1 MRTRWSWIG
10 LLLVLVPVL
19 AWAGTKSIKHVK
31 HDHWTDEYDHLFR
44 KYTKH
49 YFGPHVDWHWFK
61 AQGIAESGL
70 NPNAKSPVGALGI
83 MQIMPST
90 YKDLRKKN
98 PILKNIKEPRWNI
111 AAAIFYDRQLYRK
124 WRDKS
129 DLNTGDRLKFM
140 FGSYNAGHGRML
152 RAYKRAANKEG
163 KVKKWRQVAPF
174 SPKETRGY
182 VARIKRLVEEAP

>member
-1 MRTRWSWIG
+1 MWRRGWLIG
-10 LLLVLVPVL
+10 LALIPML
-19 AWAGTKSIKHVK
+19 AWGGKGAIKHVK
-31 HDHWTDEYDHLFR
+31 HDHWTDKYDHLFR

-70 NPNAKSPVGALGI
+70 KPNAKSPVGAIGL

-98 PILKNIKEPRWNI
+98 PMLKSIKEPRWNI
-111 AAAIFYDRQLYRK
+111 AAGIFYDRQLYRK
-124 WRDKS
+124 WRSKS

-152 RAYKRAANKEG
+152 RAYKRAANKDG

-174 SPKETRGY
+174 APKETKGY